1 MTELVFWTGSNAAF
15 SVWSKGPLAKCTA
28 GLGYSVGR
36 SRRNF
41 LLEAGIVVFH
51 LNQMAFDVHGGQC
64 MPIGN
69 VEEGRRVKV
78 SLGRA
83 EYRSTWI
90 KVVFVG

>member
-1 MTELVFWTGSNAAF
+1 MTKLECWTGSNAAF
-15 SVWSKGPLAKCTA
+15 SVCRKGHLAKCTTS
-28 GLGYSVGR
+28 LGYSVGR

-90 KVVFVG
+90 KVVFSC